1 MLAVRDVAE
10 AEGLWFEVVRKEVA
24 RQIGPWKRLA
34 LSREAHIQKLNSID
48 VYHTQLNRAQLFVT
62 TETG

>member
-24 RQIGPWKRLA
+24 RQIGPWERLA
-34 LSREAHIQKLNSID
+34 LSREAHIWKLNSI
-48 VYHTQLNRAQLFVT
+48 
-62 TETG
+62 